1 MFPTYG
7 YKAMSNINGF
17 GKLVSLDQM
26 RNLHEVIDALIPAPS
41 SDEDNEKDIPVNA
54 PPKMTDAMFPGLLG
68 EITEACCKNTEAVP
82 TAVSAYLL
90 VWFTAHIG
98 RTRYMMIGDEQRWL
112 NNFFLLVGPSGAGKG
127 ISGKGPARIFYR
139 VQDQLQVLFQSA
151 FDSGRGEGLKQCPQ
165 LQVHNGGLS
174 SGEGLGFAL
183 DDGTHSPI
191 PGRTITDKRLL
202 VIEGEMANVLC
213 NMSRQGNTLSV
224 QLRNV
229 YDGVDI
235 KPMTKRDRVC
245 VSDPYVSLIGNITPD
260 ELLKFDEDRLQS
272 FNGLLNR
279 MLMLWTQP
287 QKLVSRPRT
296 MDSDTLSGFSGIIA
310 EHIMKARN
318 GRFETHW
325 KKLRLQA
332 EPLLFTE
339 SADDLWDTSYCRLV
353 NQPYSKRIE
362 PLVRRHRLHARL
374 MAGALALFQG
384 HEVVTLED
392 MKGALDW
399 IEFSRQSI
407 VFCYRTQAEQRKI
420 EAVHAMAKKI
430 LYAIHVLCQ
439 KNNSC
444 TRTDIH
450 NFCQRKLRREQLT
463 EALELLINQVPP
475 LIQQEFR
482 RLASGRS
489 VPVYLP
495 TADAKCL
502 FRREGV

>member
-1 MFPTYG
+1 
-7 YKAMSNINGF
+7 MSNTNGL
-17 GKLVSLDQM
+17 GKLISLDEM
-26 RNLHEVIDALIPAPS
+26 RSLHEVIDALIPAPS
-41 SDEDNEKDIPVNA
+41 SDEDNEKDLPVNA
-54 PPKMTDAMFPGLLG
+54 PPQVTDAMFPGLLG
-68 EITEACCKNTEAVP
+68 EITEACCKDTEAVP
-82 TAVSAYLL
+82 TSVGAYLL
-90 VWFTAHIG
+90 VWFTSHIG

-112 NNFFLLVGPSGAGKG
+112 NNFFLLVGPSGSGKG
-127 ISGKGPARIFYR
+127 TSGKGPARIFYQ
-139 VQDQLQVLFQSA
+139 VQDKMQVLFQSA
-151 FDSGRGEGLKQCPQ
+151 FDAGRGEGLKQCPN

-183 DDGTHSPI
+183 DDGTDSPI

-202 VIEGEMANVLC
+202 VIESEMANTLC
-213 NMSRQGNTLSV
+213 NMTRQGNTLSA

-235 KPMTKRDRVC
+235 KPMTKRDRVS
-245 VSDPYVSLIGNITPD
+245 VSDPYICLLGNITPD

-287 QKLVSRPRT
+287 QKLVSRPKT
-296 MDSDTLSGFSGIIA
+296 MDSNTLSGFSSTIA

-325 KKLRLQA
+325 KKLRLQT
-332 EPLLFTE
+332 EPLLFTK
-339 SADDLWDTSYCRLV
+339 SAEDLWDRSYSRLV

-374 MAGALALFQG
+374 MAAALALFQG
-384 HEVVTLED
+384 HEVVTRED
-392 MKGALDW
+392 MEGALDW

-407 VFCYRTQAEQRKI
+407 VFCYRTQTEQRKV
-420 EAVHAMAKKI
+420 EAIHVMAKKV

-439 KNNSC
+439 KNNTC

-450 NFCQRKLRREQLT
+450 NLCQRKLRREQLT

-475 LIQQEFR
+475 LIQQKLK
-482 RLASGRS
+482 RLESGRS

-502 FRREGV
+502 ISRECV